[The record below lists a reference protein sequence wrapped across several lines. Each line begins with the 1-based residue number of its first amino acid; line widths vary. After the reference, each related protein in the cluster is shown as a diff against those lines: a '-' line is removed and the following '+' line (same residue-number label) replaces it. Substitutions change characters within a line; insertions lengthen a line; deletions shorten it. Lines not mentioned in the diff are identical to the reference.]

1 MKENKP
7 LVIVLSRNYSNGLSV
22 IRSLGMAGYPV
33 DMIASTYKKGKSR
46 IAACSKFVR
55 NTVEVI
61 TKKVSEEGEGNLMLD
76 EVLKYIG
83 KEEGKPILFPTD
95 DYTASIIDMNRT
107 LLEEH
112 FRMPTIVG
120 GGDGCMMAKMDKT
133 LQAELA
139 RNAGLLTPREWIISL
154 REEVV
159 IPEDMVYPCFC
170 KPIESVTGY
179 KKEMARCNTPEELAK
194 HLEKLRNAFADRS
207 ILVQEFLEIDSEIDL
222 SGVCLDQEIIIPGI
236 IRKWNVGKYS
246 RGVTLAGKVVPF
258 EELGALQEKIVE
270 MLKNFRYVGMF
281 DMELNVVGDKVY
293 FGEVNLRSG
302 GPNFVYYLC
311 GVNLPALFVKDIC
324 GEPHTQEETQMTNFG
339 KSFLVEKVAWEDY
352 LNGYMTRQELDDR
365 VAAADMTLLHFAED
379 PAPGRRFRLEM
390 KLSYHLRKLRKAKR
404 KLAKTLGNIKK
415 SIHRM
420 LGPAIRVLRK
430 AKHIVLGYPQSK
442 KYNRRNP
449 YAESPRVLVAGR
461 NFSSNLCMARSVG
474 KAGYEVETLRI
485 FQTKPKWKELL
496 RKMHPEAYSKY
507 IKAYHV
513 CISHRKS
520 KNIVKK
526 LIQIADPYRKMLLI
540 PCDDLVANI
549 ADEHY
554 DELSQYYVMPNAGG
568 TQGRIAYLMSKEA
581 QKELAQAAGLPIINS
596 CMIRAKKGQFTI
608 PETVKYPCFVKPNVS
623 KNSSK
628 SHMRR
633 CDSEEELSAVLTE
646 FSAKK
651 EIEMLVEDYIEIK
664 TEYAILGLST
674 KEGVVSPGYFAAE
687 EGGHDAHRGVAMIG
701 RIVPTSQQ
709 QKLIDD
715 ITAFVASLNFDGLFD
730 VDLILSEDGK
740 MYFTELNLRYGASGY
755 AVTESGANLPG
766 MFADYMLHKKPIDKN
781 CKVVPGK
788 RFISEKIML
797 DEYVAGYLTKE
808 EMMQKME
815 EVDIHFILDEVDPKP
830 YRNFK
835 KYYLAAD
842 LLKAAIGLKAK
853 IKGTEE

>member
-33 DMIASTYKKGKSR
+33 DMIASAYKKGKSR

-55 NTVEVI
+55 NTVEV
-61 TKKVSEEGEGNLMLD
+61 VSSKIAEDQESDDFMREI
-76 EVLKYIG
+76 LKYIG
-83 KEEGKPILFPTD
+83 KEDCKPILFPTD
-95 DYTASIIDMNRT
+95 DYTAAIIDRNRT
-107 LLEEH
+107 RLEEH
-112 FRMPTIVG
+112 FRMPTVVG

-133 LQAELA
+133 FQAELA
-139 RNAGLLTPREWIISL
+139 RNAGLLTPQEWIISL
-154 REEVV
+154 REKVV
-159 IPEDMVYPCFC
+159 IPQDMVYPCFC

-179 KKEMARCNTPEELAK
+179 KKEMARCNTEQELAE
-194 HLEKLRNAFADRS
+194 HLEKLRSAFADRS

-236 IRKWNVGKYS
+236 IRKWNVGKHS

-258 EELGALQEKIVE
+258 DELGDLQGKIVE
-270 MLKNFRYVGMF
+270 MLRHYRYVGMF
-281 DMELNVVGDKVY
+281 DMELNIVGDRIY

-324 GEPHTQEETQMTNFG
+324 GETHTREETEMTGFG

-352 LNGYMTRQELDDR
+352 LNGYMTRQELEDR
-365 VAAADMTLLHFAED
+365 IAAADMTLLEFAED
-379 PAPGRRFRLEM
+379 PAPGRQFRLEM
-390 KLSYHLRKLRKAKR
+390 KLSRWLRKLRKAKR
-404 KLAKTLGNIKK
+404 NLGKTLRKMKRDILKWPIVQK
-415 SIHRM
+415 
-420 LGPAIRVLRK
+420 LRK
-430 AKHIVLGYPQSK
+430 AKHFLLGYPQSRK
-442 KYNRRNP
+442 CNRRNP

-474 KAGYEVETLRI
+474 KAGYEVESLRI
-485 FQTKPKWKELL
+485 FQTKPKLREVL

-513 CISHRKS
+513 CISNRNS
-520 KNIVKK
+520 KNIVRK

-554 DELSQYYVMPNAGG
+554 EELKEYYVLPNAEG
-568 TQGRIAYLMSKEA
+568 TQGRVAYLMSKEA
-581 QKELAQAAGLPIINS
+581 QKELALAAGLPIINS
-596 CMIRAKKGQFTI
+596 CMIRAKKGHFRI

-633 CDSEEELSAVLTE
+633 CNSEKELRDLLTE
-646 FSAKK
+646 YSAKK
-651 EIEMLVEDYIEIK
+651 EVEMLVEDFIEIK

-701 RIVPTSQQ
+701 RIVDTKEQ

-730 VDLILSEDGK
+730 VDLILSQDGK

-755 AVTESGANLPG
+755 AVTESGVNLPG
-766 MFADYMLHKKPIDKN
+766 MFADYMLRGKPIDMD

-797 DEYVAGYLTKE
+797 DEYVAGYLTRE
-808 EMMQKME
+808 EMMQKMDQ
-815 EVDIHFILDEVDPKP
+815 VDIHFILDEADPKP
-830 YRNFK
+830 YRYFK
-835 KYYLAAD
+835 KYYPVASLV
-842 LLKAAIGLKAK
+842 KAALGLKAK
-853 IKGTEE
+853 IKGTKE